1 MTMPLNATERTQQAE
16 AAWQQGRQCED
27 RGDVEGAHAHYRL
40 AHDLVVD
47 CPRLHQRAHE
57 HLRRVNRQ
65 RHAWR
70 EWLTDQALLK
80 LAPLAAF
87 EIVAFLMT
95 RQVLGGRVCA
105 RSRGASQA

>member
-1 MTMPLNATERTQQAE
+1 MTTPLTTDERIQHAE
-16 AAWQQGRQCED
+16 TAWQQGRLCED
-27 RGDVEGAHAHYRL
+27 RGDLAGAHRHYRV

-57 HLRRVNRQ
+57 HLQRVNWQ

-70 EWLTDQALLK
+70 EWLTDQFLLK
-80 LAPLAAF
+80 LAPVAAF

-95 RQVLGGRVCA
+95 RQVLGGKVCA
-105 RSRGASQA
+105 RSGMPQA